1 MEMAKNSSGAFC
13 PPQHNIS
20 RQSAAVCRYGHAR
33 LCVMTR
39 GVRAGETFE
48 KVSPAHFQNFK
59 TERLFRDARTKAV
72 CSRKV
77 SSTVAET
84 RCECFGK
91 CEAQTETSYWI
102 AQRFN
107 DPTERR
113 FFSLA
118 FPNNAK
124 HCSCEVLRSC
134 GARLPPITAKKNF
147 MLNRIAIQRRLRLH
161 KEKAAKALIHLSS

>member
-13 PPQHNIS
+13 PPLHNIS
-20 RQSAAVCRYGHAR
+20 RQSAAVCHYGHAR

-39 GVRAGETFE
+39 GVRAGETFS
-48 KVSPAHFQNFK
+48 KVSPAPFQNFK
-59 TERLFRDARTKAV
+59 TESLFRDTRTKAV
-72 CSRKV
+72 SSRKV

-102 AQRFN
+102 VQRFN
-107 DPTERR
+107 NPTERR

-118 FPNNAK
+118 FEQHLALFAWSFAFLQSKMPA
-124 HCSCEVLRSC
+124 V
-134 GARLPPITAKKNF
+134 TAKKNF
-147 MLNRIAIQRRLRLH
+147 MLNRAAGQRRLSRS
-161 KEKAAKALIHLSS
+161 KKSD